1 MSRSALV
8 IPLIL
13 PGRQAESPRHRRLPA
28 ASVEGEDDMQ
38 AARAELADYLVRLD
52 TNLDTA
58 TLEATL
64 ALMLEECRGEIRRL
78 RGLIALG
85 KLAAADGRD
94 RENSLDL
101 KLAVEADL
109 MAALDRVRDRGDLL
123 GADDEAP
130 AVGATIVSL
139 RDAR

>member
-1 MSRSALV
+1 
-8 IPLIL
+8 
-13 PGRQAESPRHRRLPA
+13 
-28 ASVEGEDDMQ
+28 MQ
-38 AARAELADYLVRLD
+38 APRAELADYLARLD
-52 TNLDTA
+52 NHLDTA

-78 RGLIALG
+78 RGLIAIG
-85 KLAAADGRD
+85 KLVSSDGRD
-94 RENSLDL
+94 RETNLAL
-101 KLAVEADL
+101 KLALEGDL

-130 AVGATIVSL
+130 SVGATIVSL

>member
-1 MSRSALV
+1 
-8 IPLIL
+8 
-13 PGRQAESPRHRRLPA
+13 
-28 ASVEGEDDMQ
+28 MQ